1 MIFDGFLFLLDINI
15 LEIFCQIIIHVN
27 DDMPSI
33 EL

>member
-15 LEIFCQIIIHVN
+15 LEIFCQIIIH